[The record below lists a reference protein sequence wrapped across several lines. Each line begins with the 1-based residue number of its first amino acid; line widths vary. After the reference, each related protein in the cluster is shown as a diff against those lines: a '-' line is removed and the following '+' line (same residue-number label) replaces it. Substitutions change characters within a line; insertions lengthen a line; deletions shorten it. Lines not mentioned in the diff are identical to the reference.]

1 MTPPSTSPLQPHP
14 KNNTSKTNATMYSVD
29 DLLISHGYKLPQK
42 TSTSPPAASPTTPSS
57 YDNKRYGDPSS
68 CRQEILESRS
78 GGGHGTVN
86 GYEIQSGPGV
96 YVFSNSTS
104 RRPQP
109 PAPTK
114 GGSDRNSQP
123 QRMEA
128 DSGNQGD
135 VHSLADSLTT
145 DSGFYEG
152 PRGVYSHHKGPRD
165 LSYWRRRGQD
175 FSILLDYADFR
186 APRGGGTYRR
196 TEGVQQ
202 QQQRQEVPPEDCQ
215 QREKQSWAAQSQAQ
229 AQTSSRQR
237 EAALQQWRM
246 TAVDR
251 KCQSLGTDEWRPA
264 VVSFSC
270 QLSDSEGERW
280 SQAQEQYLQ
289 QRHLRTPDGAM
300 VVMGP
305 RNKGKSQSLPRML
318 QPDSLQYVEMSGSI
332 GPGQDVHRRVNGHP
346 GFHYDPYSI
355 YNHNQAGVGD
365 RDRWPENDN
374 RPSSQASMTSQVSQ
388 VSQASQVPKV
398 RYSRPLRP
406 PSYEVHQQTRGSSET
421 LSGDPEAASTP
432 QARDRTPL
440 PHPIIGDPKL
450 DYYTQDGGSGT
461 EPPGYIAPPSYPP
474 KRAPRP
480 MRGSHGGHRGYGEVP
495 VNYRYHQM
503 YQQKQQMRGTP
514 DPWFG
519 SRHTGGGGSW
529 PEPHRERSVPL
540 RKQHYTGYSK
550 QQHQPVLG
558 PDIQYIPFD
567 DPRLRHV
574 SRGGNSSLCGGGN
587 SMTDADKIRH
597 IRNSTFSE
605 LPSVTVSDH
614 SSDDSAFLSSASTG
628 APPPLASTPDPAS
641 PMPLRSASDYDNN
654 NNRWQQQQQHCDLHK
669 ETGSLDNFP
678 AATSQNCN
686 RYNPKPNQGG
696 PSAFQPPAHAPPV
709 CYISSS
715 DQGFLEKNITQVK
728 KIVPGDLGVDNLNRN
743 SKRKAHSETIFCL
756 VSVPIH
762 MQQTNK
768 DSVSAADQ
776 NNNENMPASLRSILP
791 IVSVIATEDNQNTVV
806 QSKSENSQSLCSKS
820 LSDMGLKPPSHTSSF
835 TSMRRTRKGP
845 LRKEIVDAW
854 SLQASADK
862 ELCYAGSWPGDQYR
876 NQETQTS
883 SPVPVKGTG
892 GTGQPQSP
900 PGGQGQGGQGRQ
912 ETGPPAS
919 DTTMDSGAGTDCS
932 SGSYGVDYPMKD
944 QKNLHPSSNSAFS
957 CLSISPAQPLSLP
970 PQPPPPVPGEGRNQQ
985 TSTSR
990 KTGTTTSN
998 TTKPPVSANANIQGQ
1013 VAFGQFL
1020 LKPVSRRPW
1029 DAIEE
1034 LESFN
1039 KAAGVDIDQV
1049 QKKMKVQPRRPS
1061 VDQCINDLDE
1071 VYRNIMELSGE
1082 DPQQQQHQH
1091 IAPPHLD
1098 PERETV
1104 SLPDQRLNNK
1114 PNNNIPTIMPRLD
1127 SWGPGSTIDPDY
1139 REVRSAF
1146 SRPQPQSRT
1155 SILRL
1160 KREDMAPTATLT
1172 ESTGFRD
1179 YNSHNAKG
1187 DPRVNYDSRL
1197 TYRQEQDIPVAKES
1211 LLRDVG
1217 LTVCTEVPGG
1227 TVEQGQYCG
1236 RPFTLITPL
1245 DHNELCQNVQ
1255 LSRENRD
1262 RYFFAKN
1269 NQVKVVNISD
1279 GNNKEELGS
1288 AKVVEEG
1295 MKVKKDNVPIVPPRF
1310 RGHEPNLNIRRA
1322 RSENST
1328 SPRDKGS
1335 QGTPHTGRLTR
1346 EAAFAFEDD
1355 DYRCSVS
1362 SDPLSWHNVATLAD
1376 VHLETLLIKE
1386 KANNQPTEDL
1396 SNLYEVK
1403 CAKGIPENETMEQR
1417 AARILGIDVAPDSLR
1432 GMVQEREEEQ
1442 REEEESLQAVEEEQ
1456 REEEESLQGVEEE
1469 REEDR
1474 QEYRGDEGETVIG
1487 ETQEH
1492 RDNTETERET
1502 QELSPEGAHAV
1513 ESLGRV
1519 EQKAEEHRDN
1529 PENEDETLIGETLKH
1544 SPDEDRDTKHVRRG
1558 YEQVMKVQ
1566 VSMVTL
1572 EEETIEE
1579 EEETRGGPSKDVSL
1593 SVCEDKHDGGDR
1605 ERLSHPSMMLDL
1617 PEFPPSSL
1625 PLSLPVTPDEEL
1637 ALSLLSV
1644 GGGGERKGHIGGAS
1658 PRLSFS
1664 TSPGCTESMVHLD
1677 EVFSVSCVLIRSL
1690 YSLEPEQET
1699 ETEVVAEQV
1708 EVEAEQEKDEGMSQ
1722 GEREEMEEEELWIES
1737 EPEGKEIDGADK
1749 REDESIESGEEKE
1762 LEELK
1767 IEEKEQELTIKV
1779 EKELKVRIEEEKRG
1793 IQEEE
1798 EREVQEGEKEPEEDK
1813 TERQV
1818 EEEEKEPEVKR
1829 EEERSEKSD
1838 EKQQQEVRPELVSRP
1853 VKPPLLPK
1861 PVPMPRSGTVAK
1873 REITLP
1879 LSFSVSSCGSST
1891 TLEEDELLS
1900 DSYDPSRV
1908 ERV

>member
-1 MTPPSTSPLQPHP
+1 
-14 KNNTSKTNATMYSVD
+14 
-29 DLLISHGYKLPQK
+29 
-42 TSTSPPAASPTTPSS
+42 
-57 YDNKRYGDPSS
+57 
-68 CRQEILESRS
+68 
-78 GGGHGTVN
+78 
-86 GYEIQSGPGV
+86 
-96 YVFSNSTS
+96 
-104 RRPQP
+104 
-109 PAPTK
+109 
-114 GGSDRNSQP
+114 
-123 QRMEA
+123 
-128 DSGNQGD
+128 
-135 VHSLADSLTT
+135 
-145 DSGFYEG
+145 
-152 PRGVYSHHKGPRD
+152 
-165 LSYWRRRGQD
+165 
-175 FSILLDYADFR
+175 
-186 APRGGGTYRR
+186 
-196 TEGVQQ
+196 
-202 QQQRQEVPPEDCQ
+202 
-215 QREKQSWAAQSQAQ
+215 
-229 AQTSSRQR
+229 
-237 EAALQQWRM
+237 M

-251 KCQSLGTDEWRPA
+251 KCQSLGTDECRPA

-270 QLSDSEGERW
+270 QLSDSKGERW

-305 RNKGKSQSLPRML
+305 RNKGKSQSLPRMM

-332 GPGQDVHRRVNGHP
+332 GSGPGQDVYRRVNGHP
-346 GFHYDPYSI
+346 GSHYDPYSR

-374 RPSSQASMTSQVSQ
+374 RPSSQASMASQVSQ

-398 RYSRPLRP
+398 RYSRPPRP

-421 LSGDPEAASTP
+421 LSGDPEAASTLQP

-440 PHPIIGDPKL
+440 PHPSIGDPRL

-461 EPPGYIAPPSYPP
+461 EPPGYIPPPSYPP
-474 KRAPRP
+474 KRAPQP

-503 YQQKQQMRGTP
+503 YKQQQKQQMRGTP

-529 PEPHRERSVPL
+529 PEPHRERSVPH

-558 PDIQYIPFD
+558 PGIQYIPFD

-574 SRGGNSSLCGGGN
+574 SGGGNSSLCGGGN

-597 IRNSTFSE
+597 IRNSTSSE

-641 PMPLRSASDYDNN
+641 PMPLRSSSDYDNN

-678 AATSQNCN
+678 AATSENCN

-696 PSAFQPPAHAPPV
+696 PSVFQPPAPAPPV
-709 CYISSS
+709 CHSSSS
-715 DQGFLEKNITQVK
+715 DQGFSETTITQVK
-728 KIVPGDLGVDNLNRN
+728 KIVPGDSGVDNLNRN

-756 VSVPIH
+756 VSVPLH

-776 NNNENMPASLRSILP
+776 NNNENMPASLPSILP

-835 TSMRRTRKGP
+835 TSMRSTRKGP
-845 LRKEIVDAW
+845 LRKERVDAW

-883 SPVPVKGTG
+883 SPVAVKGPWGTG

-900 PGGQGQGGQGRQ
+900 PGGQGQGGQGGQ
-912 ETGPPAS
+912 ETGHPAS

-932 SGSYGVDYPMKD
+932 SGSYGVDFPMKG

-957 CLSISPAQPLSLP
+957 CLSISPAQPMSLP
-970 PQPPPPVPGEGRNQQ
+970 PQPPPPVPGEGRHQQ

-998 TTKPPVSANANIQGQ
+998 TIKPPVNANANSQGQ

-1039 KAAGVDIDQV
+1039 KAAGVNLDQV
-1049 QKKMKVQPRRPS
+1049 QKKMKVQTRRPS
-1061 VDQCINDLDE
+1061 VDQCIDDLDE

-1082 DPQQQQHQH
+1082 DTQQQQHQH

-1098 PERETV
+1098 PEMKTV

-1127 SWGPGSTIDPDY
+1127 SWSPGSTIDPDY

-1146 SRPQPQSRT
+1146 SRPHPQSRT

-1160 KREDMAPTATLT
+1160 KREDLVPTATLT

-1187 DPRVNYDSRL
+1187 DPRVTYDSRL

-1217 LTVCTEVPGG
+1217 LTVYTEAPGG
-1227 TVEQGQYCG
+1227 TVEQGQHCG
-1236 RPFTLITPL
+1236 HPFTQITPL
-1245 DHNELCQNVQ
+1245 DHNVQ
-1255 LSRENRD
+1255 LSTENRD
-1262 RYFFAKN
+1262 IDFFAKN
-1269 NQVKVVNISD
+1269 NQVEVVHISD
-1279 GNNKEELGS
+1279 GNNKEDLGS
-1288 AKVVEEG
+1288 TKVVEG
-1295 MKVKKDNVPIVPPRF
+1295 GRKVKKDNVPIVPPRF

-1322 RSENST
+1322 RSENSR
-1328 SPRDKGS
+1328 SPRGEGS
-1335 QGTPHTGRLTR
+1335 QGTPHTGSLTR

-1355 DYRCSVS
+1355 DYRYSVS
-1362 SDPLSWHNVATLAD
+1362 SDPLSWRNEATLAD
-1376 VHLETLLIKE
+1376 IHLETLLIKE
-1386 KANNQPTEDL
+1386 KANTMPTEDL

-1432 GMVQEREEEQ
+1432 GMVQEREEEK
-1442 REEEESLQAVEEEQ
+1442 REEV
-1456 REEEESLQGVEEE
+1456 SLQGVVEV

-1474 QEYRGDEGETVIG
+1474 QEYREDEGETVIG

-1513 ESLGRV
+1513 ESLGMV
-1519 EQKAEEHRDN
+1519 EQKEEEHRDN

-1544 SPDEDRDTKHVRRG
+1544 SPDEDRDTKHVRRE

-1566 VSMVTL
+1566 VSVVTL
-1572 EEETIEE
+1572 EEETTEE
-1579 EEETRGGPSKDVSL
+1579 EEETRGGPSKDGSL
-1593 SVCEDKHDGGDR
+1593 SVCEDTHNGGDR
-1605 ERLSHPSMMLDL
+1605 ERSSHPSMVLDL

-1625 PLSLPVTPDEEL
+1625 PLSLPVTPDDEL

-1644 GGGGERKGHIGGAS
+1644 GAGGERKGHIGGAS
-1658 PRLSFS
+1658 LRLSSS
-1664 TSPGCTESMVHLD
+1664 TSPGCTESMVHLG

-1690 YSLEPEQET
+1690 DSGEPEP
-1699 ETEVVAEQV
+1699 EVVVVVQ
-1708 EVEAEQEKDEGMSQ
+1708 VEAEQEIDEGMSQ
-1722 GEREEMEEEELWIES
+1722 AEKKGEREEMEEEELRIES
-1737 EPEGKEIDGADK
+1737 EPEGKEIDRADK
-1749 REDESIESGEEKE
+1749 REDERIVSGEEKE
-1762 LEELK
+1762 LEEELK
-1767 IEEKEQELTIKV
+1767 IGEKEQELTIKV
-1779 EKELKVRIEEEKRG
+1779 EKELKVRMEEEKRG
-1793 IQEEE
+1793 SQEEE
-1798 EREVQEGEKEPEEDK
+1798 EREVQEGKKEPEEDK

-1838 EKQQQEVRPELVSRP
+1838 EEQQQEVWPEPVSRP
-1853 VKPPLLPK
+1853 MEPPLLPK

-1879 LSFSVSSCGSST
+1879 LSFSVSSCGCST

-1900 DSYDPSRV
+1900 EFYDPSRV

>member
-1 MTPPSTSPLQPHP
+1 
-14 KNNTSKTNATMYSVD
+14 MYSVD

-42 TSTSPPAASPTTPSS
+42 NSTSTPAASPTPPSS
-57 YDNKRYGDPSS
+57 YANKRYGDPSS

-86 GYEIQSGPGV
+86 GYEIQSGSGV
-96 YVFSNSTS
+96 YVYSNSTSTS

-114 GGSDRNSQP
+114 GGRDRNSQP
-123 QRMEA
+123 QRREA

-135 VHSLADSLTT
+135 AHSMADSLTT

-152 PRGVYSHHKGPRD
+152 PRGVYSHHRGPRD

-186 APRGGGTYRR
+186 EPRGGGTCRR

-202 QQQRQEVPPEDCQ
+202 QQRQEEPPEVCQ

-229 AQTSSRQR
+229 VQARSRQR

-280 SQAQEQYLQ
+280 SQEQYLQ

-305 RNKGKSQSLPRML
+305 RNKMKSQSLPRML

-332 GPGQDVHRRVNGHP
+332 GSVPGQDVHRRVNGHP

-355 YNHNQAGVGD
+355 YNHNQPGVGD

-374 RPSSQASMTSQVSQ
+374 RPSSQTSMTSQVSQ

-398 RYSRPLRP
+398 RHSRPLRP

-421 LSGDPEAASTP
+421 LSGEPEAASSPQP

-440 PHPIIGDPKL
+440 PHPSIGDPRL

-461 EPPGYIAPPSYPP
+461 EPPGYIPPPSYPP

-519 SRHTGGGGSW
+519 SRHTGGGGSG
-529 PEPHRERSVPL
+529 PEPHRERSVSQ
-540 RKQHYTGYSK
+540 RKQHSTCYSK
-550 QQHQPVLG
+550 QQQQPVLG
-558 PDIQYIPFD
+558 PGIQYIPFD

-574 SRGGNSSLCGGGN
+574 SRGGNSSLCVRGN

-597 IRNSTFSE
+597 IRNSTSSE

-628 APPPLASTPDPAS
+628 APPPLASSPDPAS
-641 PMPLRSASDYDNN
+641 PMPLRSSSDYDNN

-696 PSAFQPPAHAPPV
+696 PSAFQPPAPAPPV
-709 CYISSS
+709 CHSSSS
-715 DQGFLEKNITQVK
+715 DQGFSETTITQVK
-728 KIVPGDLGVDNLNRN
+728 KIVPGDSGVDNLNRN

-776 NNNENMPASLRSILP
+776 NNNENMPASLPSILP

-835 TSMRRTRKGP
+835 TSMRSTRKGP

-862 ELCYAGSWPGDQYR
+862 ERCYAGSWPGDQYR

-883 SPVPVKGTG
+883 SPVAVKGPGGTV

-900 PGGQGQGGQGRQ
+900 PGGQGQGGQ
-912 ETGPPAS
+912 ETGHPAS

-932 SGSYGVDYPMKD
+932 SGSYGVDYPMKG
-944 QKNLHPSSNSAFS
+944 QKNLHLSSNSAFS
-957 CLSISPAQPLSLP
+957 CLSISPAKRLSLP
-970 PQPPPPVPGEGRNQQ
+970 PQPPPPVPWEGRNQQ

-998 TTKPPVSANANIQGQ
+998 TTKPSVSANANIQGQ

-1039 KAAGVDIDQV
+1039 KAAGVDVDQV
-1049 QKKMKVQPRRPS
+1049 QKKIKVQPRRPS
-1061 VDQCINDLDE
+1061 VDQCIDDLDE
-1071 VYRNIMELSGE
+1071 VYRTIMELSGE
-1082 DPQQQQHQH
+1082 DTQQQQQHQH

-1098 PERETV
+1098 PERETGR
-1104 SLPDQRLNNK
+1104 LPDQRLNNK
-1114 PNNNIPTIMPRLD
+1114 PNNSIPTIMPRLD

-1187 DPRVNYDSRL
+1187 EPRVTYDSRM
-1197 TYRQEQDIPVAKES
+1197 TYRQELDIPVAKES

-1217 LTVCTEVPGG
+1217 LTVYTVPGG
-1227 TVEQGQYCG
+1227 TIEQGQDCG
-1236 RPFTLITPL
+1236 RPFTLITPI
-1245 DHNELCQNVQ
+1245 DDNELCQNVQ

-1262 RYFFAKN
+1262 RDFFAKN
-1269 NQVKVVNISD
+1269 NQVEVVHISD
-1279 GNNKEELGS
+1279 GTDKEELGS
-1288 AKVVEEG
+1288 AKVVEG
-1295 MKVKKDNVPIVPPRF
+1295 GRKVKKDNVPIVPPRF
-1310 RGHEPNLNIRRA
+1310 RGHEPHLNIRRA
-1322 RSENST
+1322 RSENSR
-1328 SPRDKGS
+1328 SPRGEGS

-1355 DYRCSVS
+1355 VYRYSVS
-1362 SDPLSWHNVATLAD
+1362 SDPLSWRNEATLAD
-1376 VHLETLLIKE
+1376 IHLETLLIKE
-1386 KANNQPTEDL
+1386 KANTMPTEDL

-1432 GMVQEREEEQ
+1432 GMFQEI
-1442 REEEESLQAVEEEQ
+1442 EEEQ
-1456 REEEESLQGVEEE
+1456 REEEESLQGVVEERE
-1469 REEDR
+1469 DEVSPQGAVKVREEDR
-1474 QEYRGDEGETVIG
+1474 QYRENEGETVIG

-1492 RDNTETERET
+1492 RDNTVTERET

-1513 ESLGRV
+1513 ESLGGV
-1519 EQKAEEHRDN
+1519 EQKVEEHRDN

-1544 SPDEDRDTKHVRRG
+1544 SPDENRDKKHVRRE

-1566 VSMVTL
+1566 ISVVTL

-1579 EEETRGGPSKDVSL
+1579 EEETRGGPSKDDSL
-1593 SVCEDKHDGGDR
+1593 SVCEDKRYGGDR
-1605 ERLSHPSMMLDL
+1605 ERLSHPSMVLDL

-1644 GGGGERKGHIGGAS
+1644 GGGGERKGHIGRAS
-1658 PRLSFS
+1658 PRLSS
-1664 TSPGCTESMVHLD
+1664 SKSPGCTESMVHSD

-1690 YSLEPEQET
+1690 DSGEPEQGT
-1699 ETEVVAEQV
+1699 ETEVVVVVQ
-1708 EVEAEQEKDEGMSQ
+1708 VEAEQEKDEGMSQ
-1722 GEREEMEEEELWIES
+1722 GEREEMEEETLRIES
-1737 EPEGKEIDGADK
+1737 EPEGNEIDRADK
-1749 REDESIESGEEKE
+1749 REDERIVSREEKE
-1762 LEELK
+1762 LEEELK

-1779 EKELKVRIEEEKRG
+1779 ERELKVKMEEEKSG
-1793 IQEEE
+1793 SQEEE
-1798 EREVQEGEKEPEEDK
+1798 EREVQEGEKEPEEEDN

-1829 EEERSEKSD
+1829 EEERSEESD
-1838 EKQQQEVRPELVSRP
+1838 DEQQQEVRPEPVSRP

-1879 LSFSVSSCGSST
+1879 LSFSVSSCSSST
-1891 TLEEDELLS
+1891 TLEEDELLP

>member
-1 MTPPSTSPLQPHP
+1 
-14 KNNTSKTNATMYSVD
+14 MYSVD

-42 TSTSPPAASPTTPSS
+42 TSTSPPAASPTPPSS

-78 GGGHGTVN
+78 GSGHGTVN
-86 GYEIQSGPGV
+86 GYEIQSGPGLYV
-96 YVFSNSTS
+96 YSNSISTS

-114 GGSDRNSQP
+114 GGRDRNSQP
-123 QRMEA
+123 QRREA

-135 VHSLADSLTT
+135 AHSLGDSLTT
-145 DSGFYEG
+145 DSGFCEG
-152 PRGVYSHHKGPRD
+152 PRGVYHHRGPRD

-186 APRGGGTYRR
+186 EPRGGVTCRR
-196 TEGVQQ
+196 TEGVQ

-215 QREKQSWAAQSQAQ
+215 QREKQSRAAQSQAQ
-229 AQTSSRQR
+229 AQARSRQR

-300 VVMGP
+300 VVIGP
-305 RNKGKSQSLPRML
+305 RNKGKSQSLPKML

-332 GPGQDVHRRVNGHP
+332 GSGPGQDVHRRVNGHP

-355 YNHNQAGVGD
+355 YNHNQARVGD
-365 RDRWPENDN
+365 SDRWPENDN
-374 RPSSQASMTSQVSQ
+374 RPSSQMSMTSQVSQ

-406 PSYEVHQQTRGSSET
+406 PSYEVHQQTRGSAET

-432 QARDRTPL
+432 QPQDRDRTPL
-440 PHPIIGDPKL
+440 PHPSIGDPRL

-461 EPPGYIAPPSYPP
+461 EPPGYIPPPSYPP

-503 YQQKQQMRGTP
+503 YQQQQKQQMRGTP

-529 PEPHRERSVPL
+529 PEPHRERSAPH
-540 RKQHYTGYSK
+540 RKQHYTGYSE

-574 SRGGNSSLCGGGN
+574 SGGGNSSPCDGGD
-587 SMTDADKIRH
+587 STTDADKIRH
-597 IRNSTFSE
+597 IRNSTSSE
-605 LPSVTVSDH
+605 LPGVTVSDH

-641 PMPLRSASDYDNN
+641 PMPLRSPSDYDNN
-654 NNRWQQQQQHCDLHK
+654 NNRWRQQQQHCDLHK
-669 ETGSLDNFP
+669 ETGSLDDFP

-696 PSAFQPPAHAPPV
+696 PSAFQPPAPAPPV
-709 CYISSS
+709 CHSSSS
-715 DQGFLEKNITQVK
+715 DQGFSETTITQVK
-728 KIVPGDLGVDNLNRN
+728 KIVPGDSGVDNLNRN

-756 VSVPIH
+756 VSVPIPIH

-768 DSVSAADQ
+768 DSISAADQ
-776 NNNENMPASLRSILP
+776 NNNENMPASLPSILP
-791 IVSVIATEDNQNTVV
+791 IVSVIATVDNQNTVV

-835 TSMRRTRKGP
+835 TSMRSTRKGP

-883 SPVPVKGTG
+883 SPVAVKGPGGTG
-892 GTGQPQSP
+892 GTGQLQSS
-900 PGGQGQGGQGRQ
+900 PGGQGQGGQEGQ
-912 ETGPPAS
+912 ETGHPAS

-932 SGSYGVDYPMKD
+932 SGSYGVDYPMKG

-970 PQPPPPVPGEGRNQQ
+970 PQPPPPVPGEWRNQQ

-1039 KAAGVDIDQV
+1039 KAAGVDVDQV

-1061 VDQCINDLDE
+1061 VDQCIDDLDE
-1071 VYRNIMELSGE
+1071 VYRTIMELSGE
-1082 DPQQQQHQH
+1082 DTQQQQQQQHQH

-1127 SWGPGSTIDPDY
+1127 SWGPGSTIDHDY

-1160 KREDMAPTATLT
+1160 KREDMVPTATLT
-1172 ESTGFRD
+1172 ESTGFKD
-1179 YNSHNAKG
+1179 YNSHN
-1187 DPRVNYDSRL
+1187 DPRVTYDSRL
-1197 TYRQEQDIPVAKES
+1197 TYRQEQDISVAKES

-1217 LTVCTEVPGG
+1217 LTVSTEVPGG
-1227 TVEQGQYCG
+1227 TVERGQHCG

-1245 DHNELCQNVQ
+1245 DHNELCPNVQ

-1262 RYFFAKN
+1262 GYFFAKN
-1269 NQVKVVNISD
+1269 NQVEVVHISD

-1288 AKVVEEG
+1288 TKVVEG
-1295 MKVKKDNVPIVPPRF
+1295 GRKVKKDNVPIVPPRF

-1322 RSENST
+1322 RSENSR
-1328 SPRDKGS
+1328 SPRGEGS
-1335 QGTPHTGRLTR
+1335 QGTPHIGRLTR
-1346 EAAFAFEDD
+1346 EAALAFEDD
-1355 DYRCSVS
+1355 DYRYSVS
-1362 SDPLSWHNVATLAD
+1362 SDPLSWRNEATLAD
-1376 VHLETLLIKE
+1376 IHLETLLIKE
-1386 KANNQPTEDL
+1386 KANTMPTEDL

-1432 GMVQEREEEQ
+1432 GMVQVR
-1442 REEEESLQAVEEEQ
+1442 EEEQ

-1469 REEDR
+1469 QREEVSLQGVVEEREEDR
-1474 QEYRGDEGETVIG
+1474 QEYREDEGKTVIG
-1487 ETQEH
+1487 ETQER
-1492 RDNTETERET
+1492 RDNTETEIET

-1513 ESLGRV
+1513 ESLGGV

-1529 PENEDETLIGETLKH
+1529 PENETLIGETLKH

-1558 YEQVMKVQ
+1558 YEQVMKVR
-1566 VSMVTL
+1566 VSVVTL
-1572 EEETIEE
+1572 EEETIEQ
-1579 EEETRGGPSKDVSL
+1579 EEETRGGPSKDDSL

-1605 ERLSHPSMMLDL
+1605 ERLCHPSMMLDL

-1644 GGGGERKGHIGGAS
+1644 GGGGERKGHVGGAS
-1658 PRLSFS
+1658 PRLSS
-1664 TSPGCTESMVHLD
+1664 SMSPGCTKGMVHLD

-1690 YSLEPEQET
+1690 DSGEPAQET
-1699 ETEVVAEQV
+1699 ETEVVGVVQ
-1708 EVEAEQEKDEGMSQ
+1708 VEAEQDKDEGMSQ
-1722 GEREEMEEEELWIES
+1722 GEREEMEEEELRIES
-1737 EPEGKEIDGADK
+1737 EPEPEGKEIDRADK
-1749 REDESIESGEEKE
+1749 REDERIVSGEEKE
-1762 LEELK
+1762 LEEELK
-1767 IEEKEQELTIKV
+1767 IEEKEQELTIEV
-1779 EKELKVRIEEEKRG
+1779 GKELKVRMEEEKRRS
-1793 IQEEE
+1793 QEEE
-1798 EREVQEGEKEPEEDK
+1798 EREVQEGEKEPEEEEK

-1818 EEEEKEPEVKR
+1818 EEEEKEPEVER
-1829 EEERSEKSD
+1829 EERSEKSD
-1838 EKQQQEVRPELVSRP
+1838 KKQQQEVRPEPVSRSM
-1853 VKPPLLPK
+1853 KPPLLPK

-1873 REITLP
+1873 REITFP

>member
-1 MTPPSTSPLQPHP
+1 
-14 KNNTSKTNATMYSVD
+14 MYSVD

-42 TSTSPPAASPTTPSS
+42 TSTSTPAASPTPPSS
-57 YDNKRYGDPSS
+57 YANKRYGDPSS

-96 YVFSNSTS
+96 YVYSNSTSTS

-114 GGSDRNSQP
+114 GGRDRNSQP
-123 QRMEA
+123 QRREV

-135 VHSLADSLTT
+135 AHSMGDSLTT

-152 PRGVYSHHKGPRD
+152 PRGVCSHHRGPRD

-186 APRGGGTYRR
+186 EPRGGGTCRR

-202 QQQRQEVPPEDCQ
+202 QQRQEEPPEDCQ

-229 AQTSSRQR
+229 VQARSRQR

-289 QRHLRTPDGAM
+289 QRHLCTPDVAM
-300 VVMGP
+300 VVMDP
-305 RNKGKSQSLPRML
+305 RNKGTSQSLPRML

-332 GPGQDVHRRVNGHP
+332 GSVPGQDVHRRVNGHP

-374 RPSSQASMTSQVSQ
+374 RPSSQTSMTSQVSQ

-398 RYSRPLRP
+398 RHSRPLRP

-421 LSGDPEAASTP
+421 LSGEPEAASSSQP

-440 PHPIIGDPKL
+440 PHPSIGDPRL

-461 EPPGYIAPPSYPP
+461 EPPGYIPPPSYPP

-503 YQQKQQMRGTP
+503 YQQKQQMCGTP

-519 SRHTGGGGSW
+519 SRHTGGGGSG
-529 PEPHRERSVPL
+529 PEPHRERSVPH
-540 RKQHYTGYSK
+540 RKQHSTGYSK

-558 PDIQYIPFD
+558 PGIQYIPFD

-574 SRGGNSSLCGGGN
+574 SRGGNSSLCGRGN

-597 IRNSTFSE
+597 IRNATSSE

-628 APPPLASTPDPAS
+628 APPPLASSPDPAS
-641 PMPLRSASDYDNN
+641 PMPLRSSSDYDNN
-654 NNRWQQQQQHCDLHK
+654 NNRWQQKQQHCDLHK

-696 PSAFQPPAHAPPV
+696 PSAFQPPAPAPPV
-709 CYISSS
+709 CHSSIS
-715 DQGFLEKNITQVK
+715 DQGFSETTITQVK
-728 KIVPGDLGVDNLNRN
+728 KIVPGDSGVDNLNRN

-768 DSVSAADQ
+768 VSVSAADQ
-776 NNNENMPASLRSILP
+776 NNNENMPASLPSILP

-820 LSDMGLKPPSHTSSF
+820 VSDMGLKPPSHTSSF
-835 TSMRRTRKGP
+835 TSMRSTRKGP

-883 SPVPVKGTG
+883 SPVAMKGPGGTG

-900 PGGQGQGGQGRQ
+900 PGGQGQGGQ
-912 ETGPPAS
+912 ETGHPAS

-932 SGSYGVDYPMKD
+932 SGSYGVDYPMKG
-944 QKNLHPSSNSAFS
+944 QKNLHLSSNSAFS

-970 PQPPPPVPGEGRNQQ
+970 PQPPPPVPWEGRNQQ

-998 TTKPPVSANANIQGQ
+998 TTKPTVSANANIQGQ

-1039 KAAGVDIDQV
+1039 KAAGVDVDQV
-1049 QKKMKVQPRRPS
+1049 QKKIKVQPRRPS
-1061 VDQCINDLDE
+1061 VDQCIDDLDE
-1071 VYRNIMELSGE
+1071 VYRTIMELSGE
-1082 DPQQQQHQH
+1082 DTQQQHQH

-1104 SLPDQRLNNK
+1104 RLPDQRLNNK

-1187 DPRVNYDSRL
+1187 DPRVTYDSRM
-1197 TYRQEQDIPVAKES
+1197 TYRQELDIPVAKES

-1217 LTVCTEVPGG
+1217 LTVYTVPGG
-1227 TVEQGQYCG
+1227 TIEQGQDCG
-1236 RPFTLITPL
+1236 RPFTLNTPL

-1262 RYFFAKN
+1262 RDFFAKN
-1269 NQVKVVNISD
+1269 NQVEVVHISD
-1279 GNNKEELGS
+1279 GTNKEELGS
-1288 AKVVEEG
+1288 AKVVEG
-1295 MKVKKDNVPIVPPRF
+1295 GRKVKKDNVPIVPPRF

-1322 RSENST
+1322 RSENSR
-1328 SPRDKGS
+1328 SPRGEGS

-1355 DYRCSVS
+1355 VYRYSVS
-1362 SDPLSWHNVATLAD
+1362 PDPLSWRNEATLAD
-1376 VHLETLLIKE
+1376 IHLETLLIKE
-1386 KANNQPTEDL
+1386 KANTMPTEDL

-1442 REEEESLQAVEEEQ
+1442 REEEESLQGVVEE
-1456 REEEESLQGVEEE
+1456 REDEVSPQGAVKV

-1474 QEYRGDEGETVIG
+1474 QYRENEGDSVIG

-1492 RDNTETERET
+1492 RDNTVTERET

-1513 ESLGRV
+1513 ESLGGV
-1519 EQKAEEHRDN
+1519 EQKVEEHRDN

-1544 SPDEDRDTKHVRRG
+1544 SPDENRDKKHVRRE

-1566 VSMVTL
+1566 ISVVTL

-1579 EEETRGGPSKDVSL
+1579 EEETRGGPSKDDSL
-1593 SVCEDKHDGGDR
+1593 SVCEDKRYGGDR
-1605 ERLSHPSMMLDL
+1605 ERLSHPSMVLDL

-1637 ALSLLSV
+1637 ALSLLNV
-1644 GGGGERKGHIGGAS
+1644 GGVGERKGHIGRAS
-1658 PRLSFS
+1658 PRLSS
-1664 TSPGCTESMVHLD
+1664 SKSPGCTESMVHLD

-1690 YSLEPEQET
+1690 DSGEPEQGT
-1699 ETEVVAEQV
+1699 ETEVVVVV
-1708 EVEAEQEKDEGMSQ
+1708 EVEAEQEKDKGMSQ
-1722 GEREEMEEEELWIES
+1722 GEREEMEEEKLRIES
-1737 EPEGKEIDGADK
+1737 EAEGNEIDRADK
-1749 REDESIESGEEKE
+1749 REDERIVSGEEKE
-1762 LEELK
+1762 LEEEELK

-1779 EKELKVRIEEEKRG
+1779 ERELKVRMEEEKSG
-1793 IQEEE
+1793 SQEEE
-1798 EREVQEGEKEPEEDK
+1798 EREVQEGEKEPEEEDN

-1829 EEERSEKSD
+1829 EEERSEESD
-1838 EKQQQEVRPELVSRP
+1838 DEQQQEVRPEPVSRP

-1861 PVPMPRSGTVAK
+1861 PLPMPRSGTVAK

-1891 TLEEDELLS
+1891 TLEEDELLP

-1908 ERV
+1908 ESV

>member
-1 MTPPSTSPLQPHP
+1 
-14 KNNTSKTNATMYSVD
+14 MYSVD

-68 CRQEILESRS
+68 ILESRS
-78 GGGHGTVN
+78 GGGQGTVN
-86 GYEIQSGPGV
+86 GYEIQSGPGLYV
-96 YVFSNSTS
+96 YSNSISTS

-114 GGSDRNSQP
+114 GGRDRNSQP
-123 QRMEA
+123 QRREA

-135 VHSLADSLTT
+135 AHSLGDSLTT
-145 DSGFYEG
+145 DSGFCEG
-152 PRGVYSHHKGPRD
+152 SRGVYSHHRGPRD

-186 APRGGGTYRR
+186 EPRGGGTCRR
-196 TEGVQQ
+196 TEGVQ

-215 QREKQSWAAQSQAQ
+215 QREKQSRAAQSQAQ
-229 AQTSSRQR
+229 AQARSRQR

-251 KCQSLGTDEWRPA
+251 KCQSLGMDEWRPA
-264 VVSFSC
+264 VASFSC

-289 QRHLRTPDGAM
+289 QRHLRTPDGA
-300 VVMGP
+300 VVVIGP
-305 RNKGKSQSLPRML
+305 RNKGKCQSLPKML

-332 GPGQDVHRRVNGHP
+332 GSGPGQGVHRRVNGHP

-355 YNHNQAGVGD
+355 YNHNQARVGD
-365 RDRWPENDN
+365 SDRWPENDN
-374 RPSSQASMTSQVSQ
+374 RPSSQTSMTSQVSQ

-432 QARDRTPL
+432 QPQDRDRTPL
-440 PHPIIGDPKL
+440 PHPSIGDPRL

-461 EPPGYIAPPSYPP
+461 EPPGYICPPSYPP

-503 YQQKQQMRGTP
+503 YQQQQKQQMRGTP

-529 PEPHRERSVPL
+529 PEPHRERSAPH
-540 RKQHYTGYSK
+540 RKQHYTGYSE

-574 SRGGNSSLCGGGN
+574 SVGGNSSPCGGGD
-587 SMTDADKIRH
+587 STTDADKIRH
-597 IRNSTFSE
+597 IRNSTSSE
-605 LPSVTVSDH
+605 LPGVTVSDH

-641 PMPLRSASDYDNN
+641 PVPLRSPSDYDNN
-654 NNRWQQQQQHCDLHK
+654 NNRWRQQQQHCDLHK
-669 ETGSLDNFP
+669 ETGSLDDFP

-696 PSAFQPPAHAPPV
+696 PSAFQPPAPAPPV
-709 CYISSS
+709 CHSSSS
-715 DQGFLEKNITQVK
+715 DQGFSETTITQVK
-728 KIVPGDLGVDNLNRN
+728 KIVPGDSGVDNLNRN

-768 DSVSAADQ
+768 DSISAADQ
-776 NNNENMPASLRSILP
+776 NNNENMPASLPSILP
-791 IVSVIATEDNQNTVV
+791 IVSVIATVDNQNTVV

-835 TSMRRTRKGP
+835 TSMRSTRKGP

-883 SPVPVKGTG
+883 SPVAVKGPGGTG
-892 GTGQPQSP
+892 GTGQLQSS
-900 PGGQGQGGQGRQ
+900 PGGQGQGGQGGQ
-912 ETGPPAS
+912 ETGHPAS
-919 DTTMDSGAGTDCS
+919 DTTMDSDAGTDCS
-932 SGSYGVDYPMKD
+932 SGSYGVDYPMKG

-970 PQPPPPVPGEGRNQQ
+970 PQPPPPVPGEWRNQQ

-1039 KAAGVDIDQV
+1039 KAAGVDVAQV
-1049 QKKMKVQPRRPS
+1049 QKKIKVQPRRTS
-1061 VDQCINDLDE
+1061 VDQCIDDLDE
-1071 VYRNIMELSGE
+1071 VYRTIMELSGE
-1082 DPQQQQHQH
+1082 DTQQQQQHQH

-1127 SWGPGSTIDPDY
+1127 SWGPGSTIAPDY

-1160 KREDMAPTATLT
+1160 KREDMVPTATLT
-1172 ESTGFRD
+1172 ESTGFKD
-1179 YNSHNAKG
+1179 YNCHN
-1187 DPRVNYDSRL
+1187 DSRVTYDSRL
-1197 TYRQEQDIPVAKES
+1197 TYRQEQDISVAKES

-1217 LTVCTEVPGG
+1217 LTVSTEVPGG
-1227 TVEQGQYCG
+1227 TVERGLHCG

-1245 DHNELCQNVQ
+1245 DHNELCPNVQ

-1262 RYFFAKN
+1262 GYFFAKN
-1269 NQVKVVNISD
+1269 NQVEVVHISD

-1288 AKVVEEG
+1288 TKVVEG
-1295 MKVKKDNVPIVPPRF
+1295 GRKVKKDNVPIVPPRF
-1310 RGHEPNLNIRRA
+1310 RGHEPNLSIRRA
-1322 RSENST
+1322 RSENSR
-1328 SPRDKGS
+1328 SPRGEGS
-1335 QGTPHTGRLTR
+1335 QGTPHIGRLTR
-1346 EAAFAFEDD
+1346 EAALAFEDD
-1355 DYRCSVS
+1355 GYRYSVS
-1362 SDPLSWHNVATLAD
+1362 SDPLSWRNEATLAD
-1376 VHLETLLIKE
+1376 IHLETLLIKE
-1386 KANNQPTEDL
+1386 KANTMPTEDL

-1442 REEEESLQAVEEEQ
+1442 REEEESLQGVEEEQ
-1456 REEEESLQGVEEE
+1456 REEVSRQGVVEE

-1474 QEYRGDEGETVIG
+1474 QEYREDEGEPVIG

-1492 RDNTETERET
+1492 RDSTETERET

-1513 ESLGRV
+1513 ESLGGV
-1519 EQKAEEHRDN
+1519 EQKAEEHRAN
-1529 PENEDETLIGETLKH
+1529 PENETLIGETLKH

-1566 VSMVTL
+1566 VSVVTL
-1572 EEETIEE
+1572 EEETIDE
-1579 EEETRGGPSKDVSL
+1579 EEETRGGPSKDASL

-1605 ERLSHPSMMLDL
+1605 ERLCHPSMMLDL

-1637 ALSLLSV
+1637 AFSLLSV
-1644 GGGGERKGHIGGAS
+1644 GGGGERKGHVGGAS
-1658 PRLSFS
+1658 PRLSS
-1664 TSPGCTESMVHLD
+1664 SMSPGCTKGMVHLD

-1690 YSLEPEQET
+1690 DSGEPEQET
-1699 ETEVVAEQV
+1699 EVVGVVQ
-1708 EVEAEQEKDEGMSQ
+1708 VEAEQDKDEGMSQ
-1722 GEREEMEEEELWIES
+1722 GEREEMEEEELRIEP
-1737 EPEGKEIDGADK
+1737 EPEGKEIYRADK
-1749 REDESIESGEEKE
+1749 REDERIVSGEEKQLE
-1762 LEELK
+1762 EELK
-1767 IEEKEQELTIKV
+1767 IEEKEQELTIEV
-1779 EKELKVRIEEEKRG
+1779 GKELKVRMEEEKRG
-1793 IQEEE
+1793 SQEEE
-1798 EREVQEGEKEPEEDK
+1798 EREVQEGEKEPEEEEK

-1838 EKQQQEVRPELVSRP
+1838 KKQQQEVRPEPVSRP

-1873 REITLP
+1873 REITFP